1 MAAVGTVG
9 RSQPPVDC
17 GVGLCSLGCLG
28 SMAYVS

>member
-17 GVGLCSLGCLG
+17 GVGLCGLGCLG
-28 SMAYVS
+28 SMAYVT